1 MKKINY
7 FFFAICF
14 IVYPLMNFSRWNQV
28 DIHLISVAPSFAYW
42 AGTDSLGRDYFLRCI
57 QGGFLSLIMGVCSVL
72 LAHIIGFL
80 VGSLSQFRSF
90 YMNFWLP
97 RLSDILDIIPNYL
110 LVSLLALF
118 WNLLFKNLDPV
129 LRTLISTTFSI
140 GLVNWMS
147 ISRLV
152 RAEIENLREK
162 EFIAVTGSMGASHWH
177 LVKTHYFGYL
187 SQILII
193 SMIQHLPQFILIE
206 SFLSYIGIG
215 LTPPYL
221 SLGSLI
227 AEGWRLVT
235 SSPLLFLAP
244 SLFLVYLSLN
254 LRWILTK
261 IKMTKLSS

>member
-7 FFFAICF
+7 FFFIICF
-14 IVYPLMNFSRWNQV
+14 IVYPLINLSRWNQV
-28 DIHLISVAPSFAYW
+28 DIHLISMTPSFSYW
-42 AGTDSLGRDYFLRCI
+42 SGTDSLGRDYFLRCI
-57 QGGFLSLIMGVCSVL
+57 QGGFISLILGICSVT
-72 LAHIIGFL
+72 LAHVIGFL

-90 YMNFWLP
+90 YLKFWLP
-97 RLSDILDIIPNYL
+97 RFSDILDIIPNYL
-110 LVSLLALF
+110 LVSLLAIF
-118 WNLLFKNLDPV
+118 WNLLFKNIDPV

-152 RAEIENLREK
+152 RAEITNLRQK
-162 EFIAVTGSMGASHWH
+162 EFISVTSSMGASHWH

-187 SQILII
+187 SQILTI
-193 SMIQHLPQFILIE
+193 SMVQHLPQFILTE

-235 SSPLLFLAP
+235 TSPLLFFTP
-244 SLFLVYLSLN
+244 SLLLVYLSLN

-261 IKMTKLSS
+261 SKTVKISI